1 MPTAHYIAHGLE
13 ALQVIEHTLHHL
25 DLDHLDATEG
35 RDFARFERNRE
46 WFENTFRR
54 DREKADEAWDLL
66 IGPLLNL
73 IEAAGDESD
82 ELEQHRDDLIALSED
97 YLGTHHNRDGFAG
110 QDDREDNPSK
120 AILNRRR
127 AILHDVIRKALELA
141 PPSIDREFVR
151 AALGP
156 VVEQI
161 VNPPKP
167 AKAPKA
173 AKVKPEKAA
182 KTLKE
187 GEVGGETHRLVV
199 LYPTSDIYF
208 RKTVQAIL
216 LEPAEE
222 VNGYQKWIL
231 QAQPIGFYG
240 VEGSPTTRAF
250 SLVKLADKSVM
261 LVDRTSGTP
270 IQAKANKRE
279 ALEYARLTWSG
290 ALKEGYDLGSV
301 LDRLGTAQDCLD
313 RGREATS
320 RLASLEKARQQ
331 THTADAL
338 LITALV
344 DMQRLMRGSPSLATM
359 KLPRVP
365 TSVSLSE
372 GLDFMT
378 EWSWELTAQV
388 VKERPNQKKGD
399 RETMMEGL
407 RLAEAMYQQA
417 KRNTQLGRGEKLDPN
432 AEILGSFYDAVNR
445 GQSRVEDWGDD
456 RLKAEREPSSFNAWK
471 RNREK
476 EAEAERIAEAEE
488 AAERERTKKA
498 AAEKAARPEEQAFR
512 KWYHSYIYEDFAAW
526 RHGHYGH
533 GPKHS
538 GVIWKRLKK
547 LANASMDPG
556 VSGFAEL
563 VRSQL
568 HFKFGDPPVVD
579 GDFLKAAIRLRQLDA
594 TVTDGKGQPGNELIC
609 SFVDSGST
617 RATVKAK
624 ATEPAFYLFHFLRF
638 WHDLDK
644 QQPRESNPYDL
655 HLSREENPARERV
668 SGGRELIGEK
678 VTVYRNLHL
687 DTFSVRLGTK
697 VVLHS
702 DYVKLR
708 NAKFVVQAGGRDT
721 VRRTGAKLVHAYIG
735 GILEDFAE
743 EGEAPAAPSLPH
755 PVGYNPYKDDT
766 FVARDSGDA
775 AFTASEVELLG
786 TRAYAKGLN
795 GRVENPAH
803 SGMSSFGLL
812 TGAVLGA
819 FVMHRLAK
827 R

>member
-1 MPTAHYIAHGLE
+1 
-13 ALQVIEHTLHHL
+13 LQVIEHTLHHL
-25 DLDHLDATEG
+25 DLKRFDASWSQ
-35 RDFARFERNRE
+35 RDLERFERNLD
-46 WFENTFRR
+46 WFKRTYRHDR
-54 DREKADEAWDLL
+54 DKADEAWDLL
-66 IGPLLNL
+66 IGPLLTL
-73 IEAAGDESD
+73 IEAAGDGSD
-82 ELEQHRDDLIALSED
+82 ELEEHRDDLIALSED

-120 AILNRRR
+120 AIINRRR
-127 AILHDVIRKALELA
+127 AILWDIIRNALEHA
-141 PPSIDREFVR
+141 PPGINHAVVR
-151 AALGP
+151 AAITPL
-156 VVEQI
+156 VEQLA
-161 VNPPKP
+161 NPPKP
-167 AKAPKA
+167 AKAAKA
-173 AKVKPEKAA
+173 PKVKPEKAA

-187 GEVGGETHRLVV
+187 GEVGAETHRLVV

-208 RKTVQAIL
+208 RKFVEASL

-222 VNGYQKWIL
+222 VNGYQKWIV

-240 VEGSPTTRAF
+240 VEGSPTTRPF

-290 ALKEGYDLGSV
+290 ALGQGYDLGSV

-320 RLASLEKARQQ
+320 RLSSLERARHQ

-338 LITALV
+338 LINALV

-388 VKERPNQKKGD
+388 VKERPNQKKDD

-407 RLAEAMYQQA
+407 RRAEAMYQQA

-512 KWYHSYIYEDFAAW
+512 KWYQSYIFEDFAAW

-547 LANASMDPG
+547 LANAAMDPG
-556 VSGFAEL
+556 VSGFYEL
-563 VRSQL
+563 VRKL

-579 GDFLKAAIRLRQLDA
+579 GDFLKAALLLRHLDA
-594 TVTDGKGQPGNELIC
+594 TVTDGKGQPGNELVC
-609 SFVDSGST
+609 SFVASGST
-617 RATVKAK
+617 RSTVKAK
-624 ATEPAFYLFHFLRF
+624 ANESAFYLFHFLRF

-655 HLSREENPARERV
+655 HLSREDNPARERV

-803 SGMSSFGLL
+803 SGLSSIGLL

-827 R
+827 Q